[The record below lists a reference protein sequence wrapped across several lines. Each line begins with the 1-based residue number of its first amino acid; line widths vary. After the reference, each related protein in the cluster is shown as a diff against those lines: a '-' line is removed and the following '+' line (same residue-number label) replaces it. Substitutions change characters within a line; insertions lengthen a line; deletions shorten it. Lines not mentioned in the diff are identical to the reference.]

1 MRHKPRG
8 LTGHTT
14 ICAPASPDFYPL
26 LARRADEISYL
37 ARMRRHAATV
47 ASLIVSLSAATHA
60 AAQADHQTDH
70 THDHQHRHDTVTDH
84 SRFTTNRPAAEILPL
99 PTEDDAFFFVVYGDR
114 TGGPADG
121 VKILDQAV
129 SDTNLL
135 EPDLVMTVGD
145 LVEGYNTTEAWMAQ
159 MREFKGIMDKLYCP
173 WFPVAGNHDIYWRG
187 NNTPDGEHEQHFE
200 THFGPLWYAFE
211 HKDCYFIVLYSDE
224 GNPDTGEKSI
234 SKPETQKMS
243 PEQFAWLAETL
254 DKAKDAK
261 HVFLFLH
268 HPRWTGGNYGNDWDR
283 VHNLLVQA
291 GNVSAVFAGHIHRAR
306 FDPRDGIEYVTLA
319 TVGGVQTGKAPD
331 AGYLHHFDI
340 VTVREDHIAL
350 ASIPVGGMQDVR
362 AITGTVSNETGRLA
376 DTRPSVAIP
385 LHVTSDGTAEG
396 LVAVTVTNPVSRPID
411 LTLSLDSADSRW
423 SVSPDHNHAQIPP
436 GGSRTFEFAASRL
449 AGLDIAFRPLEVVL
463 NMDYLAETA
472 RFNIP
477 EIRADV
483 PLTVDLSA
491 PPMPARETA
500 AAFDG
505 KTDHIRIESAT
516 IPVPDGPLTLE
527 CWMRARSF
535 GNRVGLVAK
544 TESSDYGIFVSKGV
558 PEFSIFLGDRYA
570 AAGADAPILKPGT
583 WHHVAGV
590 YDGAEIRLYVDGTLI
605 TTTKRSGK
613 RRTNNRPLMIG
624 ADVSNRSQPTS
635 FFDGDIDA
643 VRLTAA
649 AVYTGDSFTP
659 ARRPAATPETYL
671 LLNMDGLA
679 GPWLYDESGRGAHP
693 VVTNTVELVGAE

>member
-1 MRHKPRG
+1 MKRP
-8 LTGHTT
+8 
-14 ICAPASPDFYPL
+14 
-26 LARRADEISYL
+26 
-37 ARMRRHAATV
+37 
-47 ASLIVSLSAATHA
+47 A
-60 AAQADHQTDH
+60 AAVAAIIATTLAALATNAGAQSDHDHDDARDH
-70 THDHQHRHDTVTDH
+70 THETVTDH

-129 SDTNLL
+129 ADTNLL

-145 LVEGYNTTEAWMAQ
+145 LIQGYNTTEPWMAQ

-187 NNTPDGEHEQHFE
+187 DDTPEGEHEQHFE

-211 HKDCYFIVLYSDE
+211 HKGCSFIVLYSDE

-234 SKPETQKMS
+234 SKPDTQTMS
-243 PEQFAWLAETL
+243 PEQFAWLNETL
-254 DKAKDAK
+254 DKAQDAR

-268 HPRWTGGNYGNDWDR
+268 HPRWLGGNYGSDWDK
-283 VHNLLVQA
+283 VHARLVEA

-340 VTVREDHIAL
+340 VTVRDDHLAL
-350 ASIPVGGMQDVR
+350 ASIPVGGVQDVR
-362 AITGTVSNETGRLA
+362 AITGTVSDETGRLA
-376 DTRPSVAIP
+376 DNRPSVANP
-385 LHVTSDGTAEG
+385 LHVTSRGTAEG
-396 LVAVTVTNPVSRPID
+396 VVAVTMTNPVSRPID
-411 LTLSLDSADSRW
+411 LTLALESADSRW
-423 SVSPDHNHAQIPP
+423 SVRPDHNHAQLAA
-436 GGSRTFEFAASRL
+436 GASQTFEFSASRL
-449 AGLDIAFRPLEVVL
+449 AGLDTAFRPLEVVL
-463 NMDYLAETA
+463 NTDYLAETA

-477 EIRADV
+477 EVRADV
-483 PLTVDLSA
+483 PLTVDLTA
-491 PPMPARETA
+491 PPVPARERA

-505 KTDHIRIESAT
+505 TTDHIRIESAT

-527 CWMRARSF
+527 CWMRARAF
-535 GNRVGLVAK
+535 GSRVGLVAK
-544 TESSDYGIFVSKGV
+544 TENSDYGIFVNRGI
-558 PEFSIFLGDRYA
+558 PQFSIFLGDRYA

-590 YDGAEIRLYVDGTLI
+590 YDGAEVRLYVDGTLVK
-605 TTTKRSGK
+605 TTKRSGK

-624 ADVSNRSQPTS
+624 ADVNNRSQPTS

-649 AVYTGDSFTP
+649 AVYTGDTFTP
-659 ARRPAATPETYL
+659 ERRPAALADTYL

-693 VVTNTVELVGAE
+693 MVTDTAELVEAE